1 MQGIYY
7 NTEVAENDSR
17 FMRGSKD
24 QGSKLSISEVLARIE
39 LFYILFYIVGAQSK
53 VCAYWANLRA
63 TRLAWLRVACLI
75 IRNFLFDIFQVIG
88 GVDPNARDTC
98 WFTGISVHFGSRND
112 ISFLLIL
119 WMKGAMILVGVWGHC
134 ISKCVSD
141 PIGGSG
147 WFGEW
152 VCSAQAGHFLST

>member
-39 LFYILFYIVGAQSK
+39 PSYIICIVLLLLFYIVGAQSR

-63 TRLAWLRVACLI
+63 TRLA
-75 IRNFLFDIFQVIG
+75 
-88 GVDPNARDTC
+88 
-98 WFTGISVHFGSRND
+98 
-112 ISFLLIL
+112 
-119 WMKGAMILVGVWGHC
+119 
-134 ISKCVSD
+134 
-141 PIGGSG
+141 
-147 WFGEW
+147 
-152 VCSAQAGHFLST
+152 